1 MADKVKEKYPIFG
14 DGFDLEDLPAS
25 FSGSSFICLEILGCN
40 SRKAW
45 SFSDARLDLQA
56 FPESEI
62 DAERKFVSTVN
73 ETIVFRGA
81 VYDLLV
87 NKNNNIQALYKIFE
101 SLGDFLTNGKGRMV
115 ASDFGVACEER
126 VTPAPVSLNTPGH
139 PRTPQDVQICII

>member
-1 MADKVKEKYPIFG
+1 MADQKVKEKYPIFS

-45 SFSDARLDLQA
+45 SFADARLDVQA

-87 NKNNNIQALYKIFE
+87 NKKANKQALHQIFE
-101 SLGDFLTNGKGRMV
+101 NLGDFLTNGKCR
-115 ASDFGVACEER
+115 S
-126 VTPAPVSLNTPGH
+126 TPSTQGPVQFKCTSHL
-139 PRTPQDVQICII
+139 

>member
-1 MADKVKEKYPIFG
+1 MANKKVKEKYPIFS

-87 NKNNNIQALYKIFE
+87 NKNNNIQALHKIFE
-101 SLGDFLTNGKGRMV
+101 SLGDFLTNGKGRTEF
-115 ASDFGVACEER
+115 SDFCR
-126 VTPAPVSLNTPGH
+126 LRSKDDTSAPDSV
-139 PRTPQDVQICII
+139 RTDVNYGSIFP

>member
-1 MADKVKEKYPIFG
+1 MKEKYPMFS
-14 DGFDLEDLPAS
+14 DGFHIEDLPAS

-45 SFSDARLDLQA
+45 SFTDARLDVQA

-87 NKNNNIQALYKIFE
+87 NKKTNKQAVHKICE
-101 SLGDFLTNGKGRMV
+101 SLGDFISDGKCRREV
-115 ASDFGVACEER
+115 R
-126 VTPAPVSLNTPGH
+126 
-139 PRTPQDVQICII
+139 